1 MPYYK
6 GDAPDVCSVF
16 GNSFQFY
23 NYILQSR
30 ERIRQ
35 LEGDYFLIIGD
46 DLLLNPRF
54 DEFSTPSLLGIH
66 GEDTCYL
73 DGFVDVSLPVCYR
86 GTAEAHH
93 FSITPPGIDAE
104 SVNRNVPSYEEAEI
118 LVKVGDKVEAE
129 QSLITVEGDKAS
141 MEVPAPFAG
150 TVKEIKVR
158 LFPEGRN
165 GGGGHGHF
173 LQSRVAADNS

>member
-35 LEGDYFLIIGD
+35 LEGDYLLIIGD

-104 SVNRNVPSYEEAEI
+104 SVNRNVPSYEEARRI
-118 LVKVGDKVEAE
+118 LKSGTSCGMMNCRAYACFCPN
-129 QSLITVEGDKAS
+129 G
-141 MEVPAPFAG
+141 AP
-150 TVKEIKVR
+150 
-158 LFPEGRN
+158 
-165 GGGGHGHF
+165 GGFMRIGKC
-173 LQSRVAADNS
+173 